1 MVVPDG
7 GFQFRV
13 VERSTFL
20 KRRTGG
26 EGGPLSDGGVAL
38 LVTAL
43 LFLAAAQKDVSAV
56 ESQVAVG
63 LAATALGAQLQ
74 PQEAAVA
81 ALLKVR
87 QQVLTQFFYLW
98 TFSCHHQTLPSSVT
112 V

>member
-1 MVVPDG
+1 MVVLDG
-7 GFQFRV
+7 GFQVRV

-20 KRRTGG
+20 KRWTGG
-26 EGGPLSDGGVAL
+26 EGRPLSDSGVAL

-63 LAATALGAQLQ
+63 FAATALGAQLQ

-87 QQVLTQFFYLW
+87 PQVLTQWFYLW
-98 TFSCHHQTLPSSVT
+98 TFSRHHQTFPSSLT

>member
-1 MVVPDG
+1 MVVLDG
-7 GFQFRV
+7 GCQVRV

-20 KRRTGG
+20 KRWTGG
-26 EGGPLSDGGVAL
+26 EGRPLSDGGVAL

-63 LAATALGAQLQ
+63 FAAPALGAQLQ

-87 QQVLTQFFYLW
+87 PQVLTQWFYLW
-98 TFSCHHQTLPSSVT
+98 TFSRHHQTFPSSLT

>member
-1 MVVPDG
+1 MVVSDG
-7 GFQFRV
+7 GFQVRV

-20 KRRTGG
+20 KRWAGG
-26 EGGPLSDGGVAL
+26 EGRPLSDSGVAPL

-63 LAATALGAQLQ
+63 LAVTALGAQLQ

-81 ALLKVR
+81 ALLEVR
-87 QQVLTQFFYLW
+87 QQVLTQFFYFW
-98 TFSCHHQTLPSSVT
+98 TFSCHHQPLHL
-112 V
+112 

>member
-1 MVVPDG
+1 MVVSG
-7 GFQFRV
+7 GGVQVRV

-20 KRRTGG
+20 KRWTGG
-26 EGGPLSDGGVAL
+26 EGRPLSDSGVAPL

-63 LAATALGAQLQ
+63 FAAAALGTQLQ

-81 ALLKVR
+81 ALLQVR
-87 QQVLTQFFYLW
+87 QQVLAQFFYLW
-98 TFSCHHQTLPSSVT
+98 TVSCHHQPLHL
-112 V
+112 